1 MWMLVRPDAVKALED
16 PGVKKALSRYVD
28 VVKNHKYAKF
38 LIAGR
43 IEADYDED
51 ASLQEL
57 WQIHNKLVEEYY
69 EIERE
74 IDSGQ
79 LSLSDLPQPKK
90 SLLTLKSLIGDRLL
104 EACVLC
110 ERRCKVNRFS
120 SRNGYCR
127 APADMPVSSMFE
139 HLGEEP
145 EIVPS
150 FTVYSC

>member
-1 MWMLVRPDAVKALED
+1 VWALIRPDAVKALEE

-28 VVKNHKYAKF
+28 VVKNRKHAKF
-38 LIAGR
+38 IIARR
-43 IEADYDED
+43 IEADYNED

-57 WQIHNKLVEEYY
+57 WQIHSKLVDEYY
-69 EIERE
+69 KLEKE

-79 LSLSDLPQPKK
+79 LSLNELPQPKK

-104 EACVLC
+104 EACILC
-110 ERRCKVNRFS
+110 ERRCRVNRFL

-127 APADMPVSSMFE
+127 APADMPISSMFE